1 MGRLIGDLLPFA
13 VVVAISPVPIVAV
26 LLMLLTPKAR
36 GTSAGFLAGWLVGIA
51 GVTTEVLLV
60 ADDPDPG
67 SSRSSAATSWLE
79 LLPLAARQWRSRPKP
94 GEVPAVPRWLAA
106 ADRFTAARAGGLGL
120 LLSAANPKALLVC
133 IAAGATIAAGDV
145 EGAQATWSVIG
156 FTVVA
161 ASTVAVPVLAF
172 AVGGGRWTH
181 DRGAGLAAQLADR
194 ARRSR
199 HGHAT
204 GGDRPPADRP
214 GPGRV
219 GLRGAPPVRCSPR
232 SDDGI
237 QWSAF

>member
-79 LLPLAARQWRSRPKP
+79 LLLGVLLLPLAARQWRSRPKP

-133 IAAGATIAAGDV
+133 TAAGATIAAGDV

-161 ASTVAVPVLAF
+161 ASTVAVPVLAY
-172 AVGGGRWTH
+172 AVGDTRMTAALQSLRRWLTA
-181 DRGAGLAAQLADR
+181 RGAVVTAMLLLAIGLALLGQGL
-194 ARRSR
+194 
-199 HGHAT
+199 
-204 GGDRPPADRP
+204 GGL
-214 GPGRV
+214 V
-219 GLRGAPPVRCSPR
+219 
-232 SDDGI
+232 
-237 QWSAF
+237 